1 METEKNE
8 VGEGASVSEEGMRVG
23 KASAE
28 SEEAEEDKGTEEAEA
43 RERSGS
49 GGGSGRESE
58 ERLEEEGVSF
68 GEILRALRRSRV
80 RTEILMYLYKIYP
93 KASYPAEISR
103 NTGIDPTNVLGGL
116 RGMGSR
122 FDEANSLLKLGL
134 VEKIERGNATYYRI
148 SERGKAFI
156 ESLKM
161 P

>member
-1 METEKNE
+1 MWKRRRMR
-8 VGEGASVSEEGMRVG
+8 EGASVSEEGMRVG

-28 SEEAEEDKGTEEAEA
+28 SEEAEEDKGTEKAEA
-43 RERSGS
+43 RERS

>member
-1 METEKNE
+1 MWKRRRMR
-8 VGEGASVSEEGMRVG
+8 EGASVSEEGMRVG

-28 SEEAEEDKGTEEAEA
+28 SGEAEEAKGTEEAEA
-43 RERSGS
+43 GERSG